1 MSHLE
6 PMSQTEPS
14 PMRQK
19 IKREE
24 KMNVGF
30 ISLGCSKNLIDTE
43 VAIGMFKKN
52 NYKIVN
58 NPEEA
63 DILVINTCG
72 FIESAKEEAINT
84 ILEMAEYKKKRCKY
98 LIAMGCL
105 VQRYYDDL
113 IKLLPEVDLF
123 IKIDEYN
130 NLWDK
135 IEDLVKR
142 DIVEKSKTKTSKK
155 ISEIEPL
162 PMPKYNEFMER
173 IVTTGNNYAYL
184 KIGEGCSNKCTYCAI
199 PYIRGPFV
207 SREMDEIL
215 NEAKMLAKK
224 GIKELIVIAQDTT
237 KYGVDI
243 YGESKL
249 AELLEKLSKIDG
261 IEWIRFLYSYPE
273 GITDELIKTVANNN
287 KIAKYFDI
295 PIQHISN
302 PILKKMNRR
311 TSKENI
317 TSIIEKIR
325 KQIPDVTLRTSLIV
339 GFPGETNENF
349 EELLEFVKTAK
360 FDKLGVFKYS
370 KEEGTPAA
378 RLPEQIHGNTKK
390 ARYNKI
396 MAEQQ
401 KISKQ
406 VLENKVG
413 KNYKVL
419 VEDMSFD
426 GKYFVGRTMQDVPE
440 EDGLVYIENDGSFD
454 VNEILNN
461 FVNCKITDV
470 TNYDLKGK
478 IVK

>member
-1 MSHLE
+1 
-6 PMSQTEPS
+6 
-14 PMRQK
+14 
-19 IKREE
+19 
-24 KMNVGF
+24 MNVGF

-43 VAIGMFKKN
+43 VAIGLFKNN

-58 NPEEA
+58 NPDEA

-113 IKLLPEVDLF
+113 VKLLPEVDLF

-130 NLWDK
+130 KLWDK
-135 IEDLVKR
+135 IEDLLKR
-142 DIVEKSKTKTSKK
+142 DIVEKSKTKTSTK
-155 ISEIEPL
+155 ISEIKPL
-162 PMPKYNEFMER
+162 PMPTYNEFMER
-173 IVTTGNNYAYL
+173 IVTTGKNYAYL

-207 SREMDEIL
+207 SRKIEEIL
-215 NEAKMLAKK
+215 DEAEMLAKK

-249 AELLEKLSKIDG
+249 AELLEKLSKIKG

-273 GITDELIKTVANNN
+273 GITDELIKVVASNN

-302 PILKKMNRR
+302 TILKKMNRR
-311 TSKENI
+311 TNKED
-317 TSIIEKIR
+317 IIKIINKIR
-325 KQIPDVTLRTSLIV
+325 KEIPDVTLRTSLIV
-339 GFPGETNENF
+339 GFPGETKENF
-349 EELLEFVKTAK
+349 EELLDFVKNTK
-360 FDKLGVFKYS
+360 FDKLGTFMYS

-378 RLPEQIHGNTKK
+378 KLPDQIHGNTKK

-396 MAEQQ
+396 MEAQQ
-401 KISKQ
+401 EISKQ
-406 VLENKVG
+406 ILKNKIG
-413 KNYKVL
+413 KIYRVL

-426 GKYFVGRTMQDVPE
+426 GKYFIGRTMQDVPE
-440 EDGLVYIENDGSFD
+440 
-454 VNEILNN
+454 
-461 FVNCKITDV
+461 
-470 TNYDLKGK
+470 
-478 IVK
+478 

>member
-1 MSHLE
+1 
-6 PMSQTEPS
+6 
-14 PMRQK
+14 
-19 IKREE
+19 
-24 KMNVGF
+24 MNVGF

-43 VAIGMFKKN
+43 VAIGIFKKN

-113 IKLLPEVDLF
+113 VKLLPEVDLF

-173 IVTTGNNYAYL
+173 IVTTGKNYAYL

-273 GITDELIKTVANNN
+273 GITDELIKTVANNS

-302 PILKKMNRR
+302 SILKKMNRR

-317 TSIIEKIR
+317 TGIIEKIR

-349 EELLEFVKTAK
+349 EELLGFVKTTK

-401 KISKQ
+401 TISKQ

-413 KNYKVL
+413 KTYKVL

-454 VNEILNN
+454 INEILNN
-461 FVNCKITDV
+461 FINCKITDV

>member
-1 MSHLE
+1 
-6 PMSQTEPS
+6 
-14 PMRQK
+14 
-19 IKREE
+19 
-24 KMNVGF
+24 MNVGF

-43 VAIGMFKKN
+43 VAIGLFKNN

-58 NPEEA
+58 NPDEA

-84 ILEMAEYKKKRCKY
+84 ILEMAEYKKKGCKY

-113 IKLLPEVDLF
+113 VKLLPEVDLF

-130 NLWDK
+130 KLWDK
-135 IEDLVKR
+135 IEDLLKR
-142 DIVEKSKTKTSKK
+142 DIVEKSKTKTSTK
-155 ISEIEPL
+155 ISEIKPL
-162 PMPKYNEFMER
+162 PMPTYNEFMER
-173 IVTTGNNYAYL
+173 IVTTGKNYAYL

-207 SREMDEIL
+207 SRKIEEIL
-215 NEAKMLAKK
+215 DEAEMLAKK

-249 AELLEKLSKIDG
+249 AELLEKLSKIKG

-273 GITDELIKTVANNN
+273 GITDELIKVVASNN

-302 PILKKMNRR
+302 TILKKMNRR
-311 TSKENI
+311 TNKED
-317 TSIIEKIR
+317 IIKIINKIR
-325 KQIPDVTLRTSLIV
+325 KEMPDVTLRTSLIV
-339 GFPGETNENF
+339 GFPGETKENF
-349 EELLEFVKTAK
+349 EELLDFVKNTK
-360 FDKLGVFKYS
+360 FDKLGTFMYS

-378 RLPEQIHGNTKK
+378 KLPDQIHGNTKK

-396 MAEQQ
+396 MEAQQ
-401 KISKQ
+401 EISKQ
-406 VLENKVG
+406 ILENKIG
-413 KNYKVL
+413 KIYRVL

-426 GKYFVGRTMQDVPE
+426 GKYFIGRTMQDVPE
-440 EDGLVYIENDGSFD
+440 EDGLVYIKNNENANE
-454 VNEILNN
+454 NEILNN
-461 FVNCKITDV
+461 FIDCKIVDV
-470 TNYDLKGK
+470 SNYDLIGDIQK
-478 IVK
+478 